1 MAELSTVTRTQVAQT
16 AGTKAPAASFNRMR
30 VAVIETPAVYAAP
43 AQNDTAGTSIVLPQG
58 SRLLLPVTVSNAAG
72 TASSTLSVG
81 LRDARTK
88 VAVDATA
95 VVNAVAITSAATAQ
109 VNTGT
114 KTLNGQ
120 TYLLPQ
126 DCELYL
132 TFGGAAGAA
141 NQAIRVEV
149 PFVAP

>member
-1 MAELSTVTRTQVAQT
+1 MAELLTVTRTQVAQT

-114 KTLNGQ
+114 KTINGQ

>member
-1 MAELSTVTRTQVAQT
+1 MAEVNVTRTKLSQVA
-16 AGTKAPAASFNRMR
+16 GSKAPAGSFNRVRM
-30 VAVIETPAVYAAP
+30 AVITMAAAYAAP
-43 AQNDTAGTSIVLPQG
+43 AQNDTAGTELVLPQG
-58 SRLLLPVTVSNAAG
+58 ARLVGPITVSNGAG

-81 LRDARTK
+81 IRDAITK

-95 VVNAVAITSAATAQ
+95 IVNAVAINAAATAQ

-114 KTLNGQ
+114 KLITGQ
-120 TYLLPQ
+120 DYLLPQ

-141 NQAIRVEV
+141 NQQIRVEV
-149 PFVAP
+149 PFVVG